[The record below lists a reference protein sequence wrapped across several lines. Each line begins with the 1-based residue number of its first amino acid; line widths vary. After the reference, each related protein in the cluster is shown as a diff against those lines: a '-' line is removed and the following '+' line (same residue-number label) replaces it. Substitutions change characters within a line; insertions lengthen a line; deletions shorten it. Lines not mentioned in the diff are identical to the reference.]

1 MRVIDKIREKMGKYP
16 DAQFKVEDN
25 CIIFIPNT
33 EDGFEVR
40 LVADP
45 YRYFVSFDGWHEEFE
60 DEDEAMK
67 CFGFGLSEKCRLK
80 VIQRGRMRYRWLL
93 EFKIDNEWRPETETG
108 LMFFPFWLRKTEL
121 YLQNHIIKET

>member
-1 MRVIDKIREKMGKYP
+1 MNTIDKIREKLAKYP
-16 DAQFKVEDN
+16 EVKLKVTDDS
-25 CIIFIPNT
+25 IVFLPNT

-40 LVADP
+40 LVAQP
-45 YRYFVSFDGWHEEFE
+45 NRYFVSFDGWHDEFE
-60 DEDEAMK
+60 DENEAIK

-93 EFKIDNEWRPETETG
+93 EFKIENEWRPETETG
-108 LMFFPFWLRKTEL
+108 LIFFPFWLRKTER